1 MLGLRQP
8 KFLDSFGFCIGCLWS
23 PRCYG
28 HNLPKYLRGQ
38 FYSHKAI
45 WRDKNHSDI
54 WVFAEHSVAGLAIMC
69 THITSPFNF
78 NKPLPSCFKNVALNL
93 TLLLVIN
100 NFPNQRV
107 CLIKIRLQ
115 ILILIGMKC
124 CNIMHKALVKWQ
136 FT

>member
-1 MLGLRQP
+1 MMS
-8 KFLDSFGFCIGCLWS
+8 KILWAQS
-23 PRCYG
+23 SKIFAWAI
-28 HNLPKYLRGQ
+28 LLTQSYLRETKRLRCL
-38 FYSHKAI
+38 SVC
-45 WRDKNHSDI
+45 RT
-54 WVFAEHSVAGLAIMC
+54 HSVAGLAIMC
-69 THITSPFNF
+69 IDITSPFNF
-78 NKPLPSCFKNVALNL
+78 SKPLPSCFKNVALNL

>member
-1 MLGLRQP
+1 MMSKILPGAIFKTICMGSFTHTKLFQETKLLR
-8 KFLDSFGFCIGCLWS
+8 CLNIC
-23 PRCYG
+23 RT
-28 HNLPKYLRGQ
+28 
-38 FYSHKAI
+38 
-45 WRDKNHSDI
+45 
-54 WVFAEHSVAGLAIMC
+54 HSVAGLAITCMD
-69 THITSPFNF
+69 ITSPFNF
-78 NKPLPSCFKNVALNL
+78 NKPLPSCFKNAALNL

-107 CLIKIRLQ
+107 RLIKIRLQ